1 MSSILA
7 PPIDAPPSSGSEP
20 AHDRRTAILDA
31 AARVISER
39 GVDRARLAD
48 IAEAAG
54 VSLGLVQHYFRRR
67 SALLIATF
75 ERESERIESVWG
87 TVISAEAP
95 PLERLVG
102 YLSLC
107 TPVGSSSAARS
118 FGPGWSF
125 WMQMWSYSYRDP
137 DVRAVV
143 PRVYSSFATPFVSA
157 ISEGVQRGEFDDVD
171 VTLVV
176 DRLVSLID
184 GCAVRTV
191 LGAMDGDRMTV
202 LLIESLISDLGLD
215 AVQSAR
221 TRQLATQGGGR

>member
-1 MSSILA
+1 MSSPLV
-7 PPIDAPPSSGSEP
+7 
-20 AHDRRTAILDA
+20 DRRADILDA

-67 SALLIATF
+67 SSLLVATF
-75 ERESERIESVWG
+75 EQEAERIASVWG
-87 TVISAEAP
+87 SVISPDAP
-95 PLERLVG
+95 PLERLIG

-107 TPVGSSSAARS
+107 TPVGSTSAARS

-125 WMQMWSYSYRDP
+125 WMQMWSYAYRDP

-143 PRVYSSFATPFVSA
+143 PRVYASFATPFEDAVR
-157 ISEGVQRGEFDDVD
+157 EGVQRGEFAPADA
-171 VTLVV
+171 TLVV

-191 LGAMDGDRMTV
+191 LGAMDGERMTV
-202 LLIESLISDLGLD
+202 LLIDSLVAELGLSDEAATNARRLAGD
-215 AVQSAR
+215 AR
-221 TRQLATQGGGR
+221 

>member
-1 MSSILA
+1 MSSTA
-7 PPIDAPPSSGSEP
+7 VTTRDVERARP
-20 AHDRRTAILDA
+20 DRRGAILDA
-31 AARVISER
+31 AAHVISER

-67 SALLIATF
+67 SALLVATF
-75 ERESERIESVWG
+75 ERESERIASVWG
-87 TVISAEAP
+87 TVISPESP
-95 PLERLVG
+95 PLHRLIG

-107 TPVGSSSAARS
+107 TPVGSASAARS

-125 WMQMWSYSYRDP
+125 WMQMWSYAYRDAA
-137 DVRAVV
+137 VRSVV
-143 PRVYSSFATPFVSA
+143 PGVYASFATPFAEA
-157 ISEGVQRGEFDDVD
+157 IAEGVELGEFAVDDIS
-171 VTLVV
+171 LVV

-202 LLIESLISDLGLD
+202 LLIDSLVHDLGLD
-215 AVQSAR
+215 DDQARAAWRLAQS
-221 TRQLATQGGGR
+221 GGK